1 MDNDVIFTEKSGMRR
16 HTVDKPSGT
25 PDCYSAIHLPETI
38 GKTSLT
44 PGNFRDGD
52 QSSLTVAV
60 RVRPFNNH
68 EQSQSDIHCIVSVED
83 KQTTVKTE
91 TGHIHN
97 YSFDYSFWSFN
108 KEDNNFADQHLVY
121 ESLAAPLLK
130 KALQGYNIS
139 LFAYGQTGSGKSFS
153 MMGHTE
159 EEGIIPRF
167 SRELFLKSQNTE
179 NIKVKTNLEISFFE
193 IYNEKIHD
201 LLSSKKD
208 KADKKISLKVRE
220 HPVLGPY
227 IEGLSTFVVNS
238 FEDIQT
244 WIVLGSKNRA
254 TASTGMNDKSS
265 RSHSIFTMVL
275 TQTKF
280 EDLNGEKHEHSI
292 SSRINLIDLA
302 GSERQSTSQSSGERL
317 REGININKS
326 LMTLG
331 KVICLLSEVSS
342 NASKKKKVFIP
353 YRDSVLT
360 WLLKESLGGNSRT
373 AMLAT
378 ISPANIHCEETLTS
392 CIVNRVRINEDTK
405 SKKIQELLAEIERLK
420 RLTSKG
426 RNIEHE
432 IRLAEITSLRS
443 ELSGKEKELQNLKR
457 TWEIKLTESEKMKK
471 KQLDILQNSGI
482 IIKMDKTLPH
492 LVNLSEDPQISEVLL
507 YLIKDGNTH
516 VGHSSSDSVCDIQLI
531 GALISK
537 NHCVFIN
544 KDGVVTLSPV
554 GNALCYINGVLIK
567 EPTILQHGDRVILGG
582 NHYFRFMYP
591 MKSSDSKEN
600 SKSACKEVRDF
611 DFAHKEL
618 IRVQELR
625 LAQQLEDTK
634 NMVQKELYQKINE
647 EKQNGFYNDNQL
659 IQNGDRPENTL
670 LKELEKAKG
679 HAEENLKQLS
689 LYQNETEL
697 KSKSLSIS
705 SESSN
710 SSSFDSYNQAMLMIN
725 SLSAIVNDAHGK
737 SQFCVENLKERQ
749 CNLESNQFN
758 TPLSAKRKQK
768 LTIGSFGLY
777 HTYLAICEANA
788 ICWHLKKNIVFSRE
802 DYFDDEN
809 NLKMLIKCSL
819 TDMKICTFWSFEV
832 FMNKLHLLRDVYQ
845 TGDNNIEEIIADE
858 NNWKKDDNF
867 ELTDISSPENCGL
880 PVVIASPEKSLMVM
894 RRCSLP
900 NHIPKR
906 SRIKNISKN
915 TLSSVLSKI
924 IEVSPLKLPQG
935 NTDDIQPSYTD
946 LCLECCKTILQSVN
960 EILILS
966 AHVKVILLE
975 ENVEKELIELS
986 SVLFTLSSYYNSWF
1000 LCQNMASFS
1009 HLCNSLITALK
1020 KLKFEMMQFFKAF
1033 STQCKKSIQEI
1044 GGNINNCIEDIIL
1057 KTAKYSLVTNQLISL
1072 PCVDLDIEIN
1082 NSNILKIFLE
1092 SCKFFI
1098 INNIQEA
1105 IKNIDQVLLPHL
1117 IPAAINVTKL
1127 DLSKAILHLVATIKL
1142 FLKESCK
1149 ILTNKFDSSW
1159 KTKAFFT
1166 SHMYKNYQSYH
1177 FNTKKLVA
1185 SGSSLI
1191 LVLKTTSSKDKL
1203 KKADNVIMTVDEI
1216 SSTIEKL
1223 FLLLK
1228 EPKSGKPTTSGSK
1241 SNSDDSDT
1249 VDVTEENSLKQLE
1262 GIKQETLVIA
1272 NKLKSIAE
1280 KPSFVSKRY

>member
-25 PDCYSAIHLPETI
+25 PDCYSAIHLPQTI

-44 PGNFRDGD
+44 PGTFRDGD

-60 RVRPFNNH
+60 RVRPFNNY

-91 TGHIHN
+91 TGHTHN

-108 KEDNNFADQHLVY
+108 KEDSNFADQHLVY

-167 SRELFLKSQNTE
+167 SRELFLKSQDTE

-405 SKKIQELLAEIERLK
+405 SKKIQELLDEIERLK

-544 KDGVVTLSPV
+544 KDGVVTLSPIV
-554 GNALCYINGVLIK
+554 NALCYINGVLIK

-600 SKSACKEVRDF
+600 SQSSCKEVRDF

-634 NMVQKELYQKINE
+634 NMVQKELYQQIK
-647 EKQNGFYNDNQL
+647 EKQNGFCNDNQL

-689 LYQNETEL
+689 SYRNETEL

-710 SSSFDSYNQAMLMIN
+710 SSSLDSYNQAMLMIN
-725 SLSAIVNDAHGK
+725 SLSAIVNDVHGK

-768 LTIGSFGLY
+768 ITIGSFGLY

-845 TGDNNIEEIIADE
+845 TSDNNMEEIIADE
-858 NNWKKDDNF
+858 NDWKKDDNF
-867 ELTDISSPENCGL
+867 ELTDISSPEKCGL

-906 SRIKNISKN
+906 SRIN
-915 TLSSVLSKI
+915 
-924 IEVSPLKLPQG
+924 
-935 NTDDIQPSYTD
+935 DIQPSYTD
-946 LCLECCKTILQSVN
+946 LCLECCKIILQSVN
-960 EILILS
+960 EILILNV
-966 AHVKVILLE
+966 HMKVILLE

-1044 GGNINNCIEDIIL
+1044 GGNINNCIEDIIV
-1057 KTAKYSLVTNQLISL
+1057 KTAKCSLVTNQLISL
-1072 PCVDLDIEIN
+1072 PCADLDKEIN
-1082 NSNILKIFLE
+1082 NFNILRIFLE

-1105 IKNIDQVLLPHL
+1105 IKNIDKVLLPHS

-1149 ILTNKFDSSW
+1149 ILTSKFDSSW

-1166 SHMYKNYQSYH
+1166 SHMYKDYQSYH
-1177 FNTKKLVA
+1177 FNMKKLVG

-1191 LVLKTTSSKDKL
+1191 LIKTTSSKDKL
-1203 KKADNVIMTVDEI
+1203 KKAENVIRIVDGI
-1216 SSTIEKL
+1216 SSTVEKL

-1228 EPKSGKPTTSGSK
+1228 EPKSGKPTTSDSK
-1241 SNSDDSDT
+1241 SNSDDSDI
-1249 VDVTEENSLKQLE
+1249 VDVTEENNLKQLE

-1280 KPSFVSKRY
+1280 KPSFVSKRN